1 MLRKSE
7 AADIIPDL
15 TDDFISVC
23 LNMITSKGKTA
34 EDRRAMLTKWIQA
47 TRPQR
52 AVMFLSRKE
61 LEALAEERGLKEE
74 MKWTTGNLE
83 ELKKR
88 LAQLINISEY
98 DGLDGDADDDND
110 QRTLPHQTTY
120 HSEFLS
126 QMFMSRLKAGSDEG
140 MARYA
145 AKGHQAEPA
154 FISEYFEA
162 MESLH
167 KNQINYLGGCKV
179 DAIYRPGLV
188 YNKMMYSLRDSSD
201 GVAIITS
208 IDDKYKPYAAPI
220 EVKSRCSVN
229 TCKQEEQ
236 NILYLKNDNTNT
248 EFYMEYEHSGHDGVV
263 ATIHSHLLDDDDNV
277 IGVNPILHKVIP
289 NTNELIQLLH
299 HAVTYNTATCI
310 FLVGNDKHLMAIYH
324 VIFAEEL
331 LSAYEEI
338 CVDFY
343 ETDLKV
349 FYEPGK
355 GLPTIPKEWMDAL
368 LSPKLLKRHVT
379 EKSFRYQ
386 VALWREFNIEYKK
399 NDRSKSGVIQRRFP
413 FPIPMVAHF
422 VPGVVANW
430 NGLKGG
436 GDTLT
441 KQIDNQHERLGVR
454 SENTTACGRLF
465 LYAALHYSRICQW
478 GHAKTNL
485 DFYPS
490 AAHARGANN
499 TRSSVQRSLK
509 MLIDDLLR
517 QTTTSQRDS
526 SGGLSSTEEDVLHIG
541 SLMPSPTRYAQ
552 GTSPVIASGTTT
564 RMTANKTPSPM
575 YVGVAAVRTKQTP
588 THRSNR
594 RSISTDRGACNVF
607 QDRCDNCLGMLYMK
621 RMPDPSPSNKD
632 ASDDDN
638 DDDSDDERKSTT
650 NARTKKSMKKRN
662 QKAAGSA
669 RMRKKCFICGTRTEY
684 YCPGCRRWLCFAV
697 PKYDEP
703 KKSSKDPKLF
713 ALKAPILDRNG
724 ELEMIPEGRSSSRIK
739 SETEFGQWTCYHK
752 AHYKKW
758 MEYLVENAPNLRG
771 TERKRLRSTTI

>member
-1 MLRKSE
+1 
-7 AADIIPDL
+7 
-15 TDDFISVC
+15 
-23 LNMITSKGKTA
+23 MITSKGKTA

-338 CVDFY
+338 CADFY

-349 FYEPGK
+349 FLNRGK
-355 GLPTIPKEWMDAL
+355 DYQLFLMNGWMHCCRRSFL
-368 LSPKLLKRHVT
+368 NVMLQRNRLGIKLL
-379 EKSFRYQ
+379 Y
-386 VALWREFNIEYKK
+386 
-399 NDRSKSGVIQRRFP
+399 GV
-413 FPIPMVAHF
+413 
-422 VPGVVANW
+422 N
-430 NGLKGG
+430 
-436 GDTLT
+436 
-441 KQIDNQHERLGVR
+441 
-454 SENTTACGRLF
+454 
-465 LYAALHYSRICQW
+465 
-478 GHAKTNL
+478 
-485 DFYPS
+485 
-490 AAHARGANN
+490 
-499 TRSSVQRSLK
+499 
-509 MLIDDLLR
+509 
-517 QTTTSQRDS
+517 
-526 SGGLSSTEEDVLHIG
+526 ST
-541 SLMPSPTRYAQ
+541 
-552 GTSPVIASGTTT
+552 
-564 RMTANKTPSPM
+564 
-575 YVGVAAVRTKQTP
+575 
-588 THRSNR
+588 
-594 RSISTDRGACNVF
+594 
-607 QDRCDNCLGMLYMK
+607 
-621 RMPDPSPSNKD
+621 
-632 ASDDDN
+632 
-638 DDDSDDERKSTT
+638 
-650 NARTKKSMKKRN
+650 
-662 QKAAGSA
+662 
-669 RMRKKCFICGTRTEY
+669 
-684 YCPGCRRWLCFAV
+684 
-697 PKYDEP
+697 
-703 KKSSKDPKLF
+703 
-713 ALKAPILDRNG
+713 
-724 ELEMIPEGRSSSRIK
+724 
-739 SETEFGQWTCYHK
+739 
-752 AHYKKW
+752 
-758 MEYLVENAPNLRG
+758 
-771 TERKRLRSTTI
+771 